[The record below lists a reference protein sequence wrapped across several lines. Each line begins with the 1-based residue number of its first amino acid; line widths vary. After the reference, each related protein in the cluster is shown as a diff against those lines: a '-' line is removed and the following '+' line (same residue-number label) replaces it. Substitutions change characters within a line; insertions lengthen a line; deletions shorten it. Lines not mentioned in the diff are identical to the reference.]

1 MTNEEFSNAFDTLL
15 NSFKH
20 KSEFGNQSSLADVTI
35 DEYEKSFF
43 LTQAQDNIVKSY
55 FTRSLNPNGEGFDD
69 STRRQMDFSTL
80 ITVKSIDVSSATK
93 TGGFSDNGY
102 TVSFKD
108 SDFTVGSTL
117 AYPLFII
124 NERVTT
130 MEVNTPADGDTPAVY
145 KPAGSY
151 VIVPLNY
158 KEYDRMMSRAYSEPL
173 KRQAWRLFESSSSD
187 LSRQAEIILR
197 TDATPPDKYIIRYVR
212 RPIPIV
218 LVDLT
223 NTDNKLTIDGAT
235 TVKPCELNPIVHQE
249 ILQEAVRLAL
259 ASNGIETRDQRAAR
273 EAAQG

>member
-1 MTNEEFSNAFDTLL
+1 
-15 NSFKH
+15 
-20 KSEFGNQSSLADVTI
+20 
-35 DEYEKSFF
+35 
-43 LTQAQDNIVKSY
+43 
-55 FTRSLNPNGEGFDD
+55 
-69 STRRQMDFSTL
+69 
-80 ITVKSIDVSSATK
+80 
-93 TGGFSDNGY
+93 
-102 TVSFKD
+102 
-108 SDFTVGSTL
+108 
-117 AYPLFII
+117 
-124 NERVTT
+124 
-130 MEVNTPADGDTPAVY
+130 
-145 KPAGSY
+145 
-151 VIVPLNY
+151 
-158 KEYDRMMSRAYSEPL
+158 MMSRAYSEPL

-223 NTDNKLTIDGAT
+223 NTDNKLTIDGGAT